1 MRSFFRRS
9 SHIPRTPIDVVITD
23 FDSTLT
29 IAQPNTVP
37 EEVWNALRAWKA
49 QGNTLILAT
58 GRTLPYL
65 VGPSGIDDPEK
76 LRIFDKIVAENGAVM
91 WDPHTDHVTL
101 LTTPPSPLL
110 VDRLRTA
117 LGGDLTVGYGC
128 ISAPKS
134 RTADIEAVLGHASAK
149 LHRIFGTTSV
159 MYVPSGVSKLT
170 GIQHALRELRIHPS
184 RCATI
189 GDGENDHDM
198 LDRSSTPFGMTV
210 AVQNAEPGTQKLAQ
224 YVTVSEK
231 GYGVMELLS
240 ALLARNARLRPRM
253 SLLHHTHAAKPQM
266 ESPELTV

>member
-9 SHIPRTPIDVVITD
+9 THIPRTPIDVVITD

-37 EEVWNALRAWKA
+37 DEVWKALRAWKA

-65 VGPSGIDDPEK
+65 VGPSGIDDPAK
-76 LRIFDKIVAENGAVM
+76 LRIFDMIVAENGAVM
-91 WDPHTDHVTL
+91 WDPHADRVTL
-101 LTTPPSPLL
+101 LADPPSPLL
-110 VDRLRTA
+110 VDRLRAA

-128 ISAPKS
+128 ISAPKT
-134 RTADIEAVLGHASAK
+134 RTSDIEAVLGQVSAD
-149 LHRIFGTTSV
+149 LNRIFGTTSV
-159 MYVPSGVSKLT
+159 MYVPRGVSKLS
-170 GIQHALRELRIHPS
+170 GIRHALRELNIHPS

-198 LDRSSTPFGMTV
+198 LDRSATPFGMTV
-210 AVQNAEPGTQKLAQ
+210 AVQNAEPATQKLAQ

-240 ALLARNARLRPRM
+240 ALLARNAHHRPR
-253 SLLHHTHAAKPQM
+253 LPFLHRSPAHQPQT
-266 ESPELTV
+266 EVPELTV